1 MDGGAKMPASF
12 YRVLLDRFESLEAS
26 HHKLKEQLQVVV
38 QEKGSGA
45 ADGEE
50 DESDSGGAARYPGW
64 AEMPGKYFAES
75 PYRRVLEYMGHAVHV
90 SSVGS
95 GEIVYWYCFNL
106 GEFVSMD
113 RFFFF

>member
-1 MDGGAKMPASF
+1 MPASF

-26 HHKLKEQLQVVV
+26 HQKLKEQFQVVV

-45 ADGEE
+45 DDGEE
-50 DESDSGGAARYPGW
+50 AETDSGGAGRYPGW
-64 AEMPGKYFAES
+64 AHMPGKYFAES

-95 GEIVYWYCFNL
+95 GEIVYWYCFNR
-106 GEFVSMD
+106 EFFALID
-113 RFFFF
+113 LFFFFF